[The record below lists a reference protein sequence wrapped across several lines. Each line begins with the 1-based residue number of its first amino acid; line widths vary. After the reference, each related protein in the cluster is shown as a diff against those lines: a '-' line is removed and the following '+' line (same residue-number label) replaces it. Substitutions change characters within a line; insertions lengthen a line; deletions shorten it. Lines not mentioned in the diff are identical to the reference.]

1 MISKRQ
7 NTRRGSSR
15 TAPAVLLLLSVG
27 LAWQVPAVSPS
38 PPRTKHPAEE
48 ALSAAVSSDRL
59 RKDVRDLVALGP
71 RMGGTPS
78 GDRAAAHADRLFR
91 EMGLESRIER
101 DPPLLAHWEDEW
113 AVEIAPAGG
122 WLESAWPYG
131 FSPSVSGT
139 GQLLVVKDLGAPP
152 PGASWAGRVIYT
164 PGSVPRAYAAV
175 AASPHRPLAILTSH
189 PNDPKRY
196 VDWSRIGSLP
206 PGESHPVPVFAL
218 SYHDGR
224 TAEAAGASRGS
235 ARITLRSTVR
245 RGSPATTIATL
256 GGRDKEKYYLV
267 SAHGDSDAGGP
278 GADDNASGVATVL
291 EIARVLSGLVKEG
304 RFEPAYSI
312 RFVVW
317 GTEYHSAKAYI
328 DREAARL
335 ADCVAV
341 INFDETGTGAEREAI
356 YFESND
362 VPWNVPL
369 LRTLEQVGEDYVG
382 KPGFWPEY
390 TTNPSQGG
398 TDSFAFLPKQ
408 YKGQD
413 YTTLKI
419 PATTV
424 YTAAWDTLAPLKQT
438 PGWDSKGW
446 PTPGSLAIDYSAYY
460 HSSGDTPENTTERE
474 PQNMVRAVK
483 AVGIAL
489 LRLTQDR

>member
-1 MISKRQ
+1 MLPVGAQAVR
-7 NTRRGSSR
+7 SS
-15 TAPAVLLLLSVG
+15 T
-27 LAWQVPAVSPS
+27 
-38 PPRTKHPAEE
+38 HPAEE
-48 ALSAAVSSDRL
+48 PLAAAVSSDRL

-78 GDRAAAHADRLFR
+78 GDLAAAHTDRLFR
-91 EMGLESRIER
+91 EMGLGSRIER
-101 DPPLLAHWEDEW
+101 DPPLYAHWEEDW

-122 WLESAWPYG
+122 RLESAWPYG
-131 FSPSVSGT
+131 FSPSASGS
-139 GQLLVVKDLGAPP
+139 GELIVVKDL
-152 PGASWAGRVIYT
+152 ASATPDAAWAGRVIYT
-164 PGSVPRAYAAV
+164 SGNVSRSYAAI

-189 PNDPKRY
+189 PNDPKKY

-218 SYHDGR
+218 SYLDGR
-224 TAEAAGASRGS
+224 TAEVAAASHAL
-235 ARITLRSTVR
+235 ARISLKSTMR
-245 RGSPATTIATL
+245 RGQPATTIATL
-256 GGRDKEKYYLV
+256 GGRDSRRYYLV
-267 SAHGDSDAGGP
+267 TAHGDSDAGGP

-291 EIARVLSGLVKEG
+291 EIARALSSLVKDG
-304 RFEPAYSI
+304 RFRPAYSI

-328 DREAARL
+328 EREGAKL
-335 ADCVAV
+335 ADCLGV
-341 INFDETGTGAEREAI
+341 INLDETGTGAEREAI

-362 VPWNVPL
+362 VPWNAAL
-369 LRTLEQVGEDYVG
+369 LRTLERVGEDYVG
-382 KPGFWPEY
+382 KPGFWPEF

-398 TDSFAFLPKQ
+398 TDSYAFLPKA

-413 YTTLKI
+413 YTTLQI

-424 YTAAWDTLAPLKQT
+424 YTAASDSLAPLAQT
-438 PGWDSKGW
+438 PGWDPKGW
-446 PTPGSLAIDYSAYY
+446 PTPGRLVVDYSAYY

-489 LRLTQDR
+489 LRLAHER